1 MTLKGIGN
9 NNLTSHLYKKGLE
22 FIALSFWLGR
32 LRQPM
37 DFNHMVQLNVSN
49 PTIFRVKFERL
60 LNK

>member
-9 NNLTSHLYKKGLE
+9 NNLTSHLYNKGLE

-32 LRQPM
+32 LRQTM
-37 DFNHMVQLNVSN
+37 DFSHMVKLNVSN

-60 LNK
+60 MNK